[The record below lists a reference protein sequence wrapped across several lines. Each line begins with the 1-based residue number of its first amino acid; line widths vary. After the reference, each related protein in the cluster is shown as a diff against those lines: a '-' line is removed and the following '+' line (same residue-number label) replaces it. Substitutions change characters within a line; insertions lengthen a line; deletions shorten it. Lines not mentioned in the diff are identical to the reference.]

1 MATMYRVATKKE
13 KPDTPA
19 LDDSRLD
26 EILLEQELDD
36 ATKDFP
42 DFSAAG
48 TRIDEIIPHYA
59 LDKYNPDAVVKV
71 AARRGFDV
79 EVCTC
84 RLAHDQPRARAD
96 GKWVDVSE
104 GMEFEKYFRVLC
116 PYCKEKRANEGR
128 VVQPIFKAVRQFT

>member
-1 MATMYRVATKKE
+1 MYKVATPKE
-13 KPDTPA
+13 ETDTPA

-59 LDKYNPDAVVKV
+59 LDKYNADAVVKV

-79 EVCTC
+79 DVCTC
-84 RLAHDQPRARAD
+84 RLAHDQPIARAN
-96 GKWVDVSE
+96 GKWVGVSK
-104 GMEFEKYFRVLC
+104 GMDYEKYDRVLC
-116 PYCKEKRANEGR
+116 PYCKEKKAEDGR
-128 VVQPIFKAVRQFT
+128 VVQPIFKAVSQFI